1 MIVEVYRNLHKHGP
15 AGEPIYSVRSGG
27 RVVEHTPSIWLI
39 GVLFVVRP
47 AGQRRVLRERAKNVH
62 AWVRGE
68 RLEPSEIPAKE
79 KLSAPRLVTYDPYKG
94 PTFYDRQ
101 TGEPITTARLAH
113 VGPRG
118 VEVWP

>member
-1 MIVEVYRNLHKHGP
+1 MIVEVYRNLHKRGP
-15 AGEPIYSVRSGG
+15 SGEPIYSVRSGG

-39 GVLFVVRP
+39 GVSFVVRE
-47 AGQRRVLRERAKNVH
+47 AGRQRVLRERAKNVH

-68 RLEPSEIPAKE
+68 RVEAPGGRLRAP
-79 KLSAPRLVTYDPYKG
+79 LSVTYDPYTG
-94 PTFYDRQ
+94 PTFRLRSS
-101 TGEPITTARLAH
+101 GEPITTARLAH